1 MPNKK
6 KFGKKSKLKRKM
18 KGGAAD
24 DGSAVWVN
32 EDKSPM
38 AEAPRA
44 RQAGA
49 PQARAVRAP
58 SIDDK
63 SEVPIYE
70 PSPSNSKGRKGGST
84 YNKYADSIYING
96 ITAFGVVGFVWMMI
110 SRSLIRHKYSEAL
123 SYGLMELAV
132 TFSLFLIFFKRVR
145 NMNPGTGIVGMIK
158 EIVDL
163 TKYMLRRSTPGLL
176 IIAQLGVLIWL
187 MSTHAD
193 YLYENQN
200 MPRMFGIFNSMTIA
214 MIMGQCWVW
223 RGKVLEIMTGKEV
236 YKSPLVVPGFIL
248 AALLSGVAISQLYFI
263 LEFLRTDC

>member
-18 KGGAAD
+18 KGGAD
-24 DGSAVWVN
+24 AVFVN

-38 AEAPRA
+38 TEAQVA
-44 RQAGA
+44 RQAA
-49 PQARAVRAP
+49 PQARAVRGP
-58 SIDDK
+58 STDK
-63 SEVPIYE
+63 GEVPIYQ
-70 PSPSNSKGRKGGST
+70 PSSKSRKGGST

-110 SRSLIRHKYSEAL
+110 SRSLIRHKYSEAV

-145 NMNPGTGIVGMIK
+145 NMNPTVGIVGMIK
-158 EIVDL
+158 EIIDL
-163 TKYMLRRSTPGLL
+163 TKYMLKRSTPGLL
-176 IIAQLGVLIWL
+176 IIAQLAVLIWL
-187 MSTHAD
+187 MTTHAD
-193 YLYENQN
+193 YLFENEN

-223 RGKVLEIMTGKEV
+223 RGKVLEIMTGKEG
-236 YKSPLVVPGFIL
+236 YRSPLIVPGFIL
-248 AALLSGVAISQLYFI
+248 AALLSGVAISQMWVI
-263 LEFLRTDC
+263 LEYLNVDC

>member
-18 KGGAAD
+18 KGGAD
-24 DGSAVWVN
+24 AVFVN

-49 PQARAVRAP
+49 PQARAVRGP
-58 SIDDK
+58 STDK
-63 SEVPIYE
+63 GEVPIYE
-70 PSPSNSKGRKGGST
+70 PSSKSRKGGST

-110 SRSLIRHKYSEAL
+110 SRSLLRHKYSEAV

-145 NMNPGTGIVGMIK
+145 NMNPGVGIVGMIK
-158 EIVDL
+158 EIIDL
-163 TKYMLRRSTPGLL
+163 TKYMLKRSTPGLL
-176 IIAQLGVLIWL
+176 IIAQLAVLIWL
-187 MSTHAD
+187 MTTHAD
-193 YLYENQN
+193 YLFENEN

-223 RGKVLEIMTGKEV
+223 RGKVLEIMTGKEG

-248 AALLSGVAISQLYFI
+248 AALLSGVAISQMWVI
-263 LEFLRTDC
+263 LEYLNVDC